1 MPSIR
6 RLHCLVLVALCLLL
20 AASSTSAQT
29 ITKLMS
35 GLDSPRGLTFGPEG
49 GLYVTEAGEGIATGP
64 CAAVAAGSNCYS
76 ETGKITRLFHGK
88 QERIVTGLPSIFNT
102 ARGDVVGPN
111 DIACQ
116 GRGTCFVSI
125 GWGGDPKA
133 RMNLGA
139 SVSSLVGTLLQ
150 VEPSGRWRV
159 DANISDYEAD
169 HNPQGGP
176 VDSNPYGVFVSANNR
191 YVTDAGGN
199 SLLRVAPNGEV
210 SLVAVFPRVPAPAP
224 FNLADAVPTEVNVG
238 PDGALYV
245 SLLTGAPFTP
255 GAAGIYR
262 VVPGQAPQLY
272 QGNFKAVVDFAFGPD
287 GSLYVLEHSI
297 ATTFPPIGTPGRLTK
312 IAPNGTRTEITRAL
326 NRPTSVIVDDDG
338 VIYVSNNG
346 VSVGTGEVLKIVP

>member
-1 MPSIR
+1 MTNTR
-6 RLHCLVLVALCLLL
+6 RFHCLVLVALCLLL
-20 AASSTSAQT
+20 AVSSTSAQT
-29 ITKLMS
+29 ITTVMS
-35 GLDSPRGLTFGPEG
+35 GLDSPRGLAFGPEG
-49 GLYVTEAGEGIATGP
+49 GLYVTEAGEGIASGP
-64 CAAVAAGSNCYS
+64 CVTVAVGSNCYS
-76 ETGKITRLFHGK
+76 QTGKITRLYRGK
-88 QERIVTGLPSIFNT
+88 QERVVTGLPSIFNT
-102 ARGDVVGPN
+102 GRRDVVGPN

-116 GRGTCFVSI
+116 GRGTCFVTI
-125 GWGGDPKA
+125 GWGGDPNA
-133 RMNLGA
+133 REGLGA

-159 DANISDYEAD
+159 DANVSDYEAD
-169 HNPQGGP
+169 NNPQGGP

-199 SLLRVAPNGEV
+199 SLLRVAPNGQI

-224 FNLADAVPTEVNVG
+224 ANLADAVPTEVSVG

-272 QGNFKAVVDFAFGPD
+272 EGGFKTVIDFAFGPD

-312 IAPNGTRTEITRAL
+312 IAPDGTRTEITRAL
-326 NRPTSVIVDDDG
+326 NRPTSVIVDEDG

-346 VSVGTGEVLKIVP
+346 VSVGTWDVLKIVQ